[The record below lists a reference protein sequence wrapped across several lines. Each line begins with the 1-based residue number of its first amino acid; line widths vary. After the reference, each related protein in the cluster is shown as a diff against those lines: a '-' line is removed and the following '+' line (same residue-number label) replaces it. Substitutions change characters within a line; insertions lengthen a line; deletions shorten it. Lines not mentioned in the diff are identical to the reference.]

1 MIFFPMPVPVNENPE
16 RESNPMLQLL
26 YLYLSGSEFLVS
38 TTDPY
43 NQLFNVKSAFK
54 SLDLESS
61 VSEIYRFF
69 TLFA

>member
-1 MIFFPMPVPVNENPE
+1 MTFFPMPVSVNENRE
-16 RESNPMLQLL
+16 REPNPMPQLL
-26 YLYLSGSEFLVS
+26 YLYLSGSAFFVS
-38 TTDPY
+38 TTDSY